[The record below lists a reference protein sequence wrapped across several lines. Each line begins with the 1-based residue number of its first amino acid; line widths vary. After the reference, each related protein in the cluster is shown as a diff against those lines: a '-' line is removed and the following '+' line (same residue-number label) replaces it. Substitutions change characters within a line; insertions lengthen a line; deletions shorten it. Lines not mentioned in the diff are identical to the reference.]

1 MDAIVGARLAKNLLK
16 ALKMI
21 KNQSKMWTDGD
32 TVFWCTCDYFLT
44 FLTNSSDLLPLA
56 SSKDELQIKL

>member
-1 MDAIVGARLAKNLLK
+1 MDAIVSARLAKNLLK

-21 KNQSKMWTDGD
+21 KNQSKMWTDAD

-56 SSKDELQIKL
+56 S